1 MTNDTAS
8 RIIASPVGAIQLNE
22 QGGALTLVRLIG
34 SQSAK
39 VDLGGDSTATLRQA
53 ERQLDGYFRGRRRT
67 FDLTLR
73 PQGTPFQRAVWN
85 ALAQIDF
92 GTTRSYGD
100 IARSLG
106 QPSAARAIGG
116 AVGANPLA
124 IVVPCHRVLAG
135 NGRLTGFSGGDGIP
149 TKVSLLTLEGIEFRP

>member
-1 MTNDTAS
+1 
-8 RIIASPVGAIQLNE
+8 
-22 QGGALTLVRLIG
+22 VRLIG

-39 VDLGGDSTATLRQA
+39 VELGGDSTATLRQA
-53 ERQLDGYFRGRRRT
+53 ERQLDEYFKGRRRT

-73 PQGTPFQRAVWN
+73 PQGTPFQRTVWN

>member
-8 RIIASPVGAIQLNE
+8 RIIASPVGPIHLNE

-53 ERQLDGYFRGRRRT
+53 ERQLDEYFRGRRRT

>member
-1 MTNDTAS
+1 M
-8 RIIASPVGAIQLNE
+8 ASPVGPIQLDE

-39 VDLGGDSTATLRQA
+39 IDVGGDATATLRHA
-53 ERQLDGYFRGRRRT
+53 ERQLDEYFRGRRRT
-67 FDLTLR
+67 FDLPLR
-73 PQGTPFQRAVWN
+73 PQGTPFQMAVWK
-85 ALAQIDF
+85 ALAEIGF
-92 GTTRSYGD
+92 GKTRSYGD

-135 NGRLTGFSGGDGIP
+135 NGRLTGFSGGDGIS
-149 TKVSLLTLEGIEFRP
+149 TKMSLLTLEGIEFRP

>member
-1 MTNDTAS
+1 MINDTAS
-8 RIIASPVGAIQLNE
+8 RIIGSPVGPIQLNE

-39 VDLGGDSTATLRQA
+39 VELGGDSTATLRQA
-53 ERQLDGYFRGRRRT
+53 ERQLDEYFKGRRRT

-73 PQGTPFQRAVWN
+73 PLGTPFQRAVWN

>member
-1 MTNDTAS
+1 M
-8 RIIASPVGAIQLNE
+8 
-22 QGGALTLVRLIG
+22 RLIG

-39 VDLGGDSTATLRQA
+39 VELGGDSTATLRQA
-53 ERQLDGYFRGRRRT
+53 ERQLDEYFKGRRRT

-73 PQGTPFQRAVWN
+73 PQGTPFQRTVWN